1 MKKLVSQL
9 ILVVLITV
17 GVSIAQTSNQGAIVG
32 TIKDPNGL
40 VVPSVTVTI
49 TNTATG
55 VARNTVT
62 DSEGNYRVDFLQPGN
77 YRILA
82 EATGFRRSEIA
93 QTTVNVSQVHR
104 EDIKLEVGSVSEEV
118 VVTDDGNRGVNTE
131 NPTLGEVINERII
144 DNMPLNGREFIE
156 LTGLVPGVSTG
167 SGKTGAIDSKGVSA
181 SFGGARAS
189 NNSYYVDGADSTDSY
204 FGQLVSSPAL
214 DAVKEFRVETSLY
227 SARYGRAGGG
237 VVSVVTKSGTN
248 RFSGSL
254 YEFHRDKYLDA
265 LPYFYTGTREDSPS
279 YIQNQ
284 FGGTIGGPIIK
295 NKTFFFFSSEFYR
308 QKKPGQF
315 IEGFAPTARERAG
328 DFSQTLNPY
337 IVAPT
342 PVVIVNPFQYQIT
355 ATCPNPNLP
364 PVRPPG
370 QTTPITSAQHCQQVV
385 IPSKILPSNIIN
397 PLGQRL
403 MDLIP
408 EPNFDDPIFNLR
420 VFRSGNR
427 TTDKYLIKLDH
438 NFKDGSTLNGSFNY
452 GIYDN
457 VIPGIVEFADQNYY
471 DYGKTLAVG
480 YTRPLTRSLV
490 SDTKFNYTWS
500 DNGYEHSASD
510 KNYAAEYGFWLGEQK
525 PDVMGFP
532 RIQLYTTGNRFMT
545 LGAQGPNRR
554 DNNSWYLR
562 EDLVF
567 VQGDHTFSFGT
578 DIKAQDYGWLYD
590 IAMFGA
596 YYIGFSDTGSTA
608 NNLNYRVAGH
618 TFADLLTGVS
628 SYTNYSYGDSTF
640 ARSIRTSIGLYFQD
654 DWKATDRLTLNLGLR
669 YDFEP
674 PFATKD
680 GKFMSLNWETGM
692 PTFSA
697 RTDPALLEDLLFN
710 YETGGPNTPFDANK
724 LNFGPRVGFAYRP
737 FSDNSTVIRGGY
749 GMVYNS
755 ETLYTTGYGSFVA
768 PFSSQ
773 FLWRT
778 RAALQPDLVNHLVPM
793 DQEPYQLP
801 LTSPTSPGNTWLNP
815 RRYPTGN
822 VQHWNLGISRDLGR
836 GVVAETSYVGSKGT
850 NLNGLGSMRSYDPSL
865 LARISAQNPGWVT
878 GGGSNVVSLRLKGF
892 NSSYNS
898 FQAKLTKRFKDG
910 FSFISAYTWSHA
922 LAEASN
928 DHIDENLD
936 EIDPENPGTYKYT
949 RIKTNADFDVR
960 HRFTFSGAYDLPFGK
975 GKRFG
980 NDWNSAA
987 DAFLGGWR
995 LNMITTVQ
1003 SGQPFSVRGSNG
1015 RAPNRICDGN
1025 LSGSE
1030 RTVERWFDYDCFENT
1045 ATTNVNGN
1053 SPPNIIWGPNLISF
1067 DFGLHKE
1074 VRFTERMKI
1083 QLRGEVFNAFNRVNL
1098 LGPSLNYFVANASGA
1113 MITRQ
1118 RDNRSVQLGIRF
1130 LF

>member
-1 MKKLVSQL
+1 MKKVVNQL
-9 ILVVLITV
+9 ILVVFIAA
-17 GVSIAQTSNQGAIVG
+17 GVCSAQTSNQGAVVG
-32 TIKDPNGL
+32 TVTDPNGL
-40 VVPSVTVTI
+40 VVPSVTITI
-49 TNTATG
+49 TNIATG
-55 VARNTVT
+55 VSRNAVS
-62 DSEGNYRVDFLQPGN
+62 DSDGNYRFDFLQPGN

-82 EATGFRRSEIA
+82 EASGFRRSEIA
-93 QTTVNVSQVHR
+93 QSTVNVSQIHR
-104 EDIKLEVGSVSEEV
+104 EDIKLEVGSISEEV
-118 VVTDDGNRGVNTE
+118 VVSDDANRGVNTE
-131 NPTLGEVINERII
+131 NPTLGQVIDETII

-156 LTGLVPGVSTG
+156 LSGLVPGVSTG

-181 SFGGARAS
+181 SFGGARARD
-189 NNSYYVDGADSTDSY
+189 NSYYVDGADSTDSY

-237 VVSVVTKSGTN
+237 VISVVTKSGTN

-254 YEFHRDKYLDA
+254 YEFHRNQALDA
-265 LPYFYTGTREDSPS
+265 LPYLFDSSKEEPPVFV
-279 YIQNQ
+279 QNQ

-295 NKTFFFFSSEFYR
+295 NKTFFFFSAEFYR
-308 QKKPGQF
+308 QRKPGQL
-315 IEGFAPTARERAG
+315 IEGFAPTALERQG
-328 DFSQTLNPY
+328 NFSQTLNPY
-337 IVAPT
+337 ITAPT

-355 ATCPNPNLP
+355 ATCPNPNMP
-364 PVRPPG
+364 PVLPPG
-370 QTTPITSAQHCQQVV
+370 QTFPPTAAQHCQQVV
-385 IPSKILPSNIIN
+385 IPSSILPSTLIN

-408 EPNFDDPIFNLR
+408 EPNYNGSIFNLR
-420 VFRSGNR
+420 VFKSGKR

-457 VIPGIVEFADQNYY
+457 VVPGITEFADQNLY
-471 DYGKTLAVG
+471 DYGKTIAVG
-480 YTRPLTRSLV
+480 YTRPLSRNLV

-500 DNGYEHSASD
+500 DNGYQHAKSD

-525 PDVMGFP
+525 ADVTGFP
-532 RIQLYTTGNRFMT
+532 RVQLYTTGNRFMT
-545 LGAQGPNRR
+545 LGVQGPNMR
-554 DNNSWYLR
+554 DNNTWYLR

-567 VQGDHTFSFGT
+567 VQGPHTFSFGA

-590 IAMFGA
+590 IARFGA
-596 YYIGFSDTGSTA
+596 YYIGFSETGSAA
-608 NNLNYRVAGH
+608 NNTNYRVAGH

-628 SYTNYSYGDSTF
+628 SYTNYSFGDSTF
-640 ARSIRTSIGLYFQD
+640 ARSTRTSIGLYFQD
-654 DWKATDRLTLNLGLR
+654 DWKVSDRLTLNLGLR

-674 PFATKD
+674 PFASKD
-680 GKFMSLNWETGM
+680 GKFMTLNWETGM
-692 PTFSA
+692 PVYSA
-697 RTDPALLEDLLFN
+697 GTDPKVLEDLEFN
-710 YETGGPNTPFDANK
+710 YETGGPNTPFDSSK
-724 LNFGPRVGFAYRP
+724 LNFGPRIGFAYRL
-737 FSDNSTVIRGGY
+737 FKGNSTVLRGGY
-749 GMVYNS
+749 GLVYNS

-778 RAALQPDLVNHLVPM
+778 RASLQPDLINHLVPM

-801 LTSPTSPGNTWLNP
+801 LTAAASPGNTFLNP
-815 RRYPTGN
+815 RYYPTGN
-822 VQHWNLGISRDLGR
+822 VQHWNLGIARELGW
-836 GVVAETSYVGSKGT
+836 GIVAETSYVGSKGT
-850 NLNGLGSMRSYDPSL
+850 NLNGLGSLRSYDPAL
-865 LARISAQNPGWVT
+865 LAKAGAINPGWIS

-898 FQAKLTKRFKDG
+898 LQAKLTKRLQDG
-910 FSFISAYTWSHA
+910 FSFIGAYTWSHA
-922 LAEASN
+922 IAEASN

-960 HRFTFSGAYDLPFGK
+960 HRFTFSGSYDLPFGK

-987 DAFLGGWR
+987 NAVLGGWR

-1003 SGQPFSVRGSNG
+1003 TGQPFSVRGGNG

-1025 LSGSE
+1025 LPASE
-1030 RTVERWFDYDCFENT
+1030 RTVEIWFDYTCFRDT

-1053 SPPNIIWGPNLISF
+1053 APPNIIWGPDLISF
-1067 DFGLHKE
+1067 DFGLHKD
-1074 VRFTERMKI
+1074 VRFGEHMKL

-1098 LGPSLNYFVANASGA
+1098 LGPSLNYFVANADGA
-1113 MITRQ
+1113 TITRQ

-1130 LF
+1130 IF